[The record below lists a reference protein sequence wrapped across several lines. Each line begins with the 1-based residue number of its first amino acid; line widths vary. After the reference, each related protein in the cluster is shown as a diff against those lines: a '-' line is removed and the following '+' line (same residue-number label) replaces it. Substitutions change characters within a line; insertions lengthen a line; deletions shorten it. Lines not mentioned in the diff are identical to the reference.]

1 MHKVAKFRKWLKE
14 ITTAQEEVH
23 KEEDGYWSTLSGP
36 KLWSAPRHG
45 LGRRKAE

>member
-14 ITTAQEEVH
+14 ITTEHVH